1 MVSFCFDILCFHSY
15 FKKCFDLLSNLFND
29 PWSFTNLLFTFQVF
43 ISFKLLFLLLI
54 SSFVSLW
61 LEMISCMTCDIWYIY
76 MHMCA
81 SDIWHLIEYTIESLS
96 GIPYCKD
103 FFHSFRFI
111 FVWSDYFRVLTRV
124 ESCFLFLAYTA
135 FKTLNCICLFVCFI
149 EDLIFFKISILLFR
163 VCSYSLTNIL
173 IPVNHWFPHLS
184 ICTLLQNIMGSLC
197 QALRTVFQWAA

>member
-1 MVSFCFDILCFHSY
+1 MIRDHSLTCCSLSKYLLVLNCFSY
-15 FKKCFDLLSNLFND
+15 CWYL
-29 PWSFTNLLFTFQVF
+29 V
-43 ISFKLLFLLLI
+43 LFLYGLR
-54 SSFVSLW
+54 
-61 LEMISCMTCDIWYIY
+61 WYLVWHVIYDIY

-96 GIPYCKD
+96 GIPHCKD

-184 ICTLLQNIMGSLC
+184 ICTLLQNIVGSLC